1 MSTTVLCTLNKC
13 SQPISQL
20 SSAERLSA
28 SDLFIVERV
37 DEIHA
42 RYPIF
47 QEQHQQYTE
56 EQLIAG
62 DVVDAILLEAGT
74 SQTQVGNFFY
84 NEMVGAIVE
93 YIHSNGKISYSDL
106 STRLLLDLSAQFGF
120 NTMSTRDTWEYSRA
134 GHLHSQYS
142 DVRVFS
148 NYPTQESDSQK
159 WLGNFVVWQLS
170 SGVYTSSEIS
180 VYTPKIEF
188 QAFQN
193 PDIGEVRFMGW
204 PSVPTSTRED
214 DPVHISVYQEED
226 PIASENIKVATWNI
240 EYCSNHTIDSI
251 ANVLKAID
259 ADVYCL
265 QEVDKNAPRSGNV
278 DQLNQLASKL
288 GAGWNYHFT
297 KTLDLTSGG
306 DFGIGMLYKK
316 TPTKISEYSITPIIE
331 GDEQR
336 ALQIVE
342 FANAIVA
349 NTHLASHG
357 DESTRAQ
364 QAEFILEKT
373 ESLATSKPIWLCG
386 DLNARE
392 QSEVVGKLKSKFTVV
407 SPTSGTTAVETSN
420 LVIDYILLDTSHAQ
434 NAKKVF
440 DSMIVY
446 GAEDASDHYPVK
458 VDASNISTK
467 VILVK
472 CNKSSGWW
480 TYCNGAVVNCKA
492 DEFQDACEH
501 FAGSRRA
508 TQFTLPKLNNFI
520 KPNPSIHLSNPL
532 ELVPYENGLK
542 DHSHAIQS
550 PPDNYKFS
558 FKGLLTIIT
567 TKSGGIDGPYVH
579 SGKGEP
585 NGEFLSNLTCYFD
598 YNKSPKKTD
607 MVLSSE
613 TGIAAMVGDD
623 VETKP
628 KCNKLL
634 ALVYLGE
641 F

>member
-20 SSAERLSA
+20 SSAESLSA

-37 DEIHA
+37 DEIQA
-42 RYPIF
+42 RHPIF
-47 QEQHQQYTE
+47 QEQHQPYTE

-74 SQTQVGNFFY
+74 SQTQVGSFLY
-84 NEMVGAIVE
+84 NEMLGAVIE

-106 STRLLLDLSAQFGF
+106 STRLLLDLSAGFSF

-159 WLGNFVVWQLS
+159 WLGNFIVWQLS
-170 SGVYTSSEIS
+170 SGMYTSSEIS
-180 VYTPKIEF
+180 VYTPKIEL

-204 PSVPTSTRED
+204 PSVPTTTRED
-214 DPVHISVYQEED
+214 DPVHISVY
-226 PIASENIKVATWNI
+226 NG
-240 EYCSNHTIDSI
+240 
-251 ANVLKAID
+251 
-259 ADVYCL
+259 VY
-265 QEVDKNAPRSGNV
+265 
-278 DQLNQLASKL
+278 
-288 GAGWNYHFT
+288 
-297 KTLDLTSGG
+297 
-306 DFGIGMLYKK
+306 
-316 TPTKISEYSITPIIE
+316 
-331 GDEQR
+331 
-336 ALQIVE
+336 
-342 FANAIVA
+342 
-349 NTHLASHG
+349 
-357 DESTRAQ
+357 
-364 QAEFILEKT
+364 
-373 ESLATSKPIWLCG
+373 
-386 DLNARE
+386 
-392 QSEVVGKLKSKFTVV
+392 
-407 SPTSGTTAVETSN
+407 
-420 LVIDYILLDTSHAQ
+420 
-434 NAKKVF
+434 
-440 DSMIVY
+440 
-446 GAEDASDHYPVK
+446 
-458 VDASNISTK
+458 
-467 VILVK
+467 LVK
-472 CNKSSGWW
+472 CSGTSGWW

-520 KPNPSIHLSNPL
+520 KPNPSIHLSDPL
-532 ELVPYENGLK
+532 ELVPHENGLK
-542 DHSHAIQS
+542 NHSHAIKE
-550 PPDNYKFS
+550 PPENYKFS

-567 TKSGGIDGPYVH
+567 TKPGGNSGPYVH
-579 SGKGEP
+579 SGEGMPSGEALKQ
-585 NGEFLSNLTCYFD
+585 LSCYFD
-598 YNKSPKKTD
+598 DNKSQKKTD
-607 MVLSSE
+607 MVMSSE
-613 TGIAAMVGDD
+613 TGIAAMAGDD